1 MRDLNTDPLRSWHKL
16 NLLSFWNSVTSKR
29 RALHSRELTC
39 MYWVANFFNL
49 WKPTILASFLYP
61 TWCMMKLNSKRPV
74 WNVADNELISCKK
87 ICDWW
92 KHNKLSL
99 NMSLFFCLLSLTFT
113 WFKCWSWCQ
122 IKTIINAIDIQLI
135 LAIWTSPPILH
146 FWPEIKRLRPRG
158 LAPSPLFW
166 VKEKRIAEG

>member
-1 MRDLNTDPLRSWHKL
+1 MSVLTTEPRIIGHNLTPFSKYGKLLNMGRQMRDLNTDPLRSWHKL
-16 NLLSFWNSVTSKR
+16 KLLSFWNSVTSKR

-99 NMSLFFCLLSLTFT
+99 NMSLFF
-113 WFKCWSWCQ
+113 
-122 IKTIINAIDIQLI
+122 
-135 LAIWTSPPILH
+135 
-146 FWPEIKRLRPRG
+146 
-158 LAPSPLFW
+158 LFI
-166 VKEKRIAEG
+166 ESYFHMI